1 MDPLHIT
8 EFASDRYF
16 EKLNQLKDAQAAGT
30 SSSQPQQQ
38 DGHVL
43 ERKTS
48 ASQGPFILPIR
59 GSREELEEVVI
70 RNAQKIKEKRGF
82 LGFRSKKSASKVP
95 TTQGIEQQ
103 VDRRPSVAE
112 STKQRYVPG
121 RYYLK
126 DGTQRRI
133 TDTMT
138 TVCRSTNSSCT
149 CQMNFKSKSSALSRC
164 LTY

>member
-16 EKLNQLKDAQAAGT
+16 EKLNQLKDAQAAGA
-30 SSSQPQQQ
+30 SSSQHQQQ

-59 GSREELEEVVI
+59 GSREELEEVVS
-70 RNAQKIKEKRGF
+70 RNAQKVKEKRGF

-95 TTQGIEQQ
+95 TTHGIEQQ

-112 STKQRYVPG
+112 STKQRYVLG
-121 RYYLK
+121 DTTLK
-126 DGTQRRI
+126 DVTLSRV

-149 CQMNFKSKSSALSRC
+149 CQMSFRFKSSAPSRC
-164 LTY
+164 LTF

>member
-30 SSSQPQQQ
+30 SSSQHQQ
-38 DGHVL
+38 DGQVL

-59 GSREELEEVVI
+59 GSREELEEVVS
-70 RNAQKIKEKRGF
+70 RNAQKVKEKRGF
-82 LGFRSKKSASKVP
+82 LGFRSRKSASKVP
-95 TTQGIEQQ
+95 TAYGTEQQ
-103 VDRRPSVAE
+103 VDRRPSVAD

-121 RYYLK
+121 P
-126 DGTQRRI
+126 
-133 TDTMT
+133 
-138 TVCRSTNSSCT
+138 
-149 CQMNFKSKSSALSRC
+149 
-164 LTY
+164 